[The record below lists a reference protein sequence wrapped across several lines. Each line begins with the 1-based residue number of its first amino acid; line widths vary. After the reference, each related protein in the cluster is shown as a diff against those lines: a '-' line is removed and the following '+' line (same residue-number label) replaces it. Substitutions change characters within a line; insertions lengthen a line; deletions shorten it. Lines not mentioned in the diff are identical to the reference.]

1 MKSPYKESKKE
12 KEMKS
17 EFKKAV
23 IVALAM
29 CAACAGEAGAGG
41 ALVGRTVGKVV
52 AKEVAEQGAKVA
64 VKRGMSSALE
74 RAAKTVATSALR
86 PKTVMAGGVATGT
99 TLVGVGAKNG
109 LETEAEADRLKSEAE
124 ARAIS
129 TRMETA
135 REIAVANPDVAAEVL
150 SATAPSE
157 EKSLWGRILAM
168 LDAVLT
174 VAVFALCAIGGLYL
188 LGIGRRAWNYF
199 KASMPSRQSGPCGAA
214 FPRHASEAIEVVD
227 L

>member
-1 MKSPYKESKKE
+1 
-12 KEMKS
+12 MKS

-52 AKEVAEQGAKVA
+52 AKEVVEQGAKVA

-74 RAAKTVATSALR
+74 RAAKTVATSALQ
-86 PKTVMAGGVATGT
+86 PKTVMASGMAAGTVAIGI
-99 TLVGVGAKNG
+99 GAKNG
-109 LETEAEADRLKSEAE
+109 LETEAEAKAQASA
-124 ARAIS
+124 A
-129 TRMETA
+129 RMEMA

-199 KASMPSRQSGPCGAA
+199 KASMPSRQSGPCGAT